1 MEGEKK
7 YSPPLGTTQVG
18 RGREVLWLAGFVPT
32 IERASPELEPL
43 AEPMMGS
50 NPGAT
55 GLPKMKDGVFAHAG
69 MVSVFSRMWVV
80 GVSYNAE

>member
-32 IERASPELEPL
+32 IERASPELEP
-43 AEPMMGS
+43 MMGS
-50 NPGAT
+50 NPGST
-55 GLPKMKDGVFAHAG
+55 PLPKMKVGLFAHAG
-69 MVSVFSRMWVV
+69 MVSVVSRMRLA
-80 GVSYNAE
+80 GVTYIAE